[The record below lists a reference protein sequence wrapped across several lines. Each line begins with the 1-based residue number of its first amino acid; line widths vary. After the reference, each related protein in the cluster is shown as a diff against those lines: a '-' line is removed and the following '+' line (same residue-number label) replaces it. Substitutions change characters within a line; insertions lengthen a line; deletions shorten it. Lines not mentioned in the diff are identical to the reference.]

1 MLNLLT
7 DGSVDAVFCK
17 TRAIGRCLAI
27 QPKHPLSVFLFYLD
41 SISYPYWSLLWIE
54 SHCRFHRGQP
64 SGDGAPP
71 DGPVPAFF

>member
-27 QPKHPLSVFLFYLD
+27 QPKHPLSRILILSRFYLV
-41 SISYPYWSLLWIE
+41 SLLVFIVD
-54 SHCRFHRGQP
+54 RKPLPF
-64 SGDGAPP
+64 PP
-71 DGPVPAFF
+71 GPTVRRWRAA